1 MNYLKIAISS
11 CRLFV
16 EQLHSQG
23 SNVTDQWI
31 LDFVLDHGR
40 PAYPS
45 GEIADLSKL
54 DEIAIRASELGLKLV
69 SADKDSVEGAIGG
82 DVYEALAELSFEV
95 LDDPEFWQFLAVKY
109 FSRFILWRESKAA
122 SSESSEKLLTYFSGN
137 RNFEMIPL
145 RLYLRGAISKV
156 GNSYE
161 LADLLE
167 TSTDFWRSHIIR
179 VTTGTAT
186 NLSQDLV
193 RHQDQFQMS
202 TGKLREFAKIL
213 NRQWTNVELYYLESG
228 ESQELLHQIQAIVDS
243 ASEMEAEA
251 EASLEEISESLE
263 RTIEDHPEETGKGRA
278 TESRA
283 REFDLLFGL
292 LELPKKLRD
301 LISLKPDGARQEFE
315 GIVFEYGNISRI
327 EPFIEIG
334 NPITSFKVEPK
345 YAFHVDNL
353 KSERKLE
360 IQEEFDLVDGAISG
374 RDTKVDLLLIDSSY
388 KPFYISFKDADSQAK
403 LGQVSTPTTYLNGK
417 LEGGIGPIKIEAR
430 VPEVFVAAEINLND
444 AQLKKLRPRDK
455 SFAYFKSK
463 YPDEWDEYCRTRLQ
477 EAMQQV
483 INLGDLMTQDKHE
496 FIHFFGKSLAGN
508 LLGDQDFYL
517 LVGEQVVHFETFME
531 RLRGTD
537 FKISTTIHKPREKES
552 LIINLEIGNEKYC
565 VTKIEP
571 SFEGSSIAAEQT
583 KGIIFHLQQHQKD
596 GNNYKKLLLDISK

>member
-1 MNYLKIAISS
+1 MNYLKIASSS

-16 EQLHSQG
+16 EQLHTQG
-23 SNVTDQWI
+23 SNISDQWI
-31 LDFVLDHGR
+31 LDFVTDHGR

-45 GEIADLSKL
+45 GEVVDLSKF
-54 DEIAIRASELGLKLV
+54 DEIAIRARELGLKLV
-69 SADKDSVEGAIGG
+69 TADKDSVEGAICG
-82 DVYEALAELSFEV
+82 DVYEALIDLPFDV

-122 SSESSEKLLTYFSGN
+122 LTDTPEQLMTYFSGN

-156 GNSYE
+156 GSSYA

-179 VTTGTAT
+179 VTTGTAR
-186 NLSQDLV
+186 NLAQELV
-193 RHQDQFQMS
+193 RHQNQEQMN
-202 TGKLREFAKIL
+202 TGKLREFAKLL
-213 NRQWTNVELYYLESG
+213 NRQWTNVELYYLEQG
-228 ESQELLHQIQAIVDS
+228 ESQELLKQIQLNVDS
-243 ASEMEAEA
+243 VPLVEAEDA
-251 EASLEEISESLE
+251 KQENPESIEAKSDDPLGEK
-263 RTIEDHPEETGKGRA
+263 GKGRA
-278 TESRA
+278 TDSRA

-292 LELPKKLRD
+292 LEMPKKLRD
-301 LISLKPDGARQEFE
+301 LISVKPDGARQEFE
-315 GIVFEYGNISRI
+315 GIVFEYGNISQI
-327 EPFIEIG
+327 EPFIEVG
-334 NPITSFKVEPK
+334 NPITSFKVDPK
-345 YAFHVDNL
+345 FAFHVDNL

-360 IQEEFDLVDGAISG
+360 IQDEFDLVDGAISG
-374 RDTKVDLLLIDSSY
+374 RDTKVDLLLIDGSY
-388 KPFYISFKDADSQAK
+388 RPFYISFKDAENPAK
-403 LGQVSTPTTYLNGK
+403 LSQVSTHTTYLNGK
-417 LEGGIGPIKIEAR
+417 LEGGIGPIKIDAR
-430 VPEVFVAAEINLND
+430 VPKVFDAAEINLND

-455 SFAYFKSK
+455 SFAYFKNK
-463 YPDEWDEYCRTRLQ
+463 FPDEWDEYCRTRLQ

-483 INLGDLMTQDKHE
+483 IDLGDLMTQDKHE

-537 FKISTTIHKPREKES
+537 FKITTTIHKPREKES
-552 LIINLEIGNEKYC
+552 LIVNLEIGNQKYC
-565 VTKIEP
+565 ITKIEP
-571 SFEGSSIAAEQT
+571 SFEGSSIATEQT